1 MEVKP
6 SERTSGPG
14 PSTTRALFVRMLGYA
29 KPYLGLIAIAMLC
42 ALLFAGG
49 RIGRAALI
57 QPIFDDVLGPTYASA
72 AKLGSTPAQPGI
84 LDWFSSQPRTQKTG
98 DAEVVR
104 TPPEARA
111 WNDVSPAQRAAL
123 VRVSYLALAIVIVM
137 PLAMMGRTY
146 LFSYTLGRISMDI
159 QRQLAR
165 KLLALPLSFHR
176 ATRTG
181 DTLARA
187 LNDAEK
193 SQVSLEVFFAESIQ
207 ASMTVAVGAIWLL
220 SISWQLTTLSSI
232 TAPAVVWLLLFFSRK
247 IHRTSRKRQ
256 TQFGE
261 VTQRLMAILMGIKVI
276 KAFRG
281 EELENDAFRRE
292 TETLFR
298 RNMKVVKNRALSHGT
313 IEALNNAM
321 AVSLILLGAVL
332 ILTARLDMTV
342 GQLGAYAMV
351 LAMTYKPIKTLSRGW
366 TKTIESLASADRFFH
381 IIDLHE
387 EPADP
392 PGAIAIDGVHQSIRF
407 DDVGFSYDRD
417 PVLRNVSLLVEPGE
431 VIAIVGRT
439 GQGKSTLVDLL
450 LRFNEPESGSIT
462 IDGVA
467 LRDIARE
474 SFLAQIAVVAQEPFL
489 FDTTIRQ
496 NIRYGREGASEA
508 DFELAVRAAHVDE
521 FVDQLPQGYETPV
534 GEFGLQL
541 SGGQRQRIT
550 IARALMKDPAILV
563 FDEATS
569 SLDAKTERIVQ
580 EAIEGLRGKRTV
592 FVIAHRLSTIR
603 SADRILVIEGGT
615 ISESGSHDELM
626 ARGGVYREMVDLQL
640 EIGGVTSELHPA
652 ETE

>member
-1 MEVKP
+1 MEAKP
-6 SERTSGPG
+6 SEQTTTGPLPG
-14 PSTTRALFVRMLGYA
+14 PSTSRALFARMLRYA
-29 KPYLGLIAIAMLC
+29 KPYLGLIALAMLC

-57 QPIFDDVLGPTYASA
+57 QPIFDDVLGSTYATA
-72 AKLGSTPAQPGI
+72 GSPASTSSQGGI
-84 LDWFSSQPRTQKTG
+84 LDWFASEPGAQATG
-98 DAEVVR
+98 DAGQTR
-104 TPPEARA
+104 PRLQARA
-111 WNDVSPAQRAAL
+111 WTDVSPDRRAAL
-123 VRVSYLALAIVIVM
+123 VRVGSLALAIVIVM
-137 PLAMMGRTY
+137 PLAMMGRSY

-176 ATRTG
+176 SSRTG

-207 ASMTVAVGAIWLL
+207 ASMTVVVGAIWLI
-220 SISWQLTTLSSI
+220 SISWRLTIVSSVI
-232 TAPAVVWLLLFFSRK
+232 APAIVWLLLFFSRK

-261 VTQRLMAILMGIKVI
+261 VTQRLMSILMGIKVI

-281 EELENDAFRRE
+281 EELENEAFRRE
-292 TETLFR
+292 TETLFQ
-298 RNMKVVKNRALSHGT
+298 RNMKVVKNRALSHGS
-313 IEALNNAM
+313 IEALNNGM
-321 AVSLILLGAVL
+321 TMSLILLGAVM
-332 ILTARLDMTV
+332 ILTGRLDMTI
-342 GQLGAYAMV
+342 GQLGAYALV
-351 LAMTYKPIKTLSRGW
+351 LAMTYKPIKTLARGW
-366 TKTIESLASADRFFH
+366 TKTVESLASAERFFH
-381 IIDLHE
+381 IIDLQE

-392 PGAIAIDGVHQSIRF
+392 PGAIQIDGIHQSIRF
-407 DDVGFSYDRD
+407 DDVGFTYDRD
-417 PVLRNVSLLVEPGE
+417 PVLRNLSLTVEPGE

-450 LRFNEPESGSIT
+450 LRFNEPESGSIE

-467 LRDIARE
+467 LHDIARD
-474 SFLAQIAVVAQEPFL
+474 SFLDQIAVVSQEPFL
-489 FDTTIRQ
+489 FDTTIRE
-496 NIRYGREGASEA
+496 NIRYGREGASDA
-508 DFELAVRAAHVDE
+508 DFDLAARAAHVDE

-626 ARGGVYREMVDLQL
+626 AHGGLYREMVDLQL
-640 EIGGVTSELHPA
+640 EIGALDPA
-652 ETE
+652 PDP

>member
-1 MEVKP
+1 MLRYARP
-6 SERTSGPG
+6 YAGPI
-14 PSTTRALFVRMLGYA
+14 AL
-29 KPYLGLIAIAMLC
+29 AMVC
-42 ALLFAGG
+42 AFLFAGG

-57 QPIFDDVLGPTYASA
+57 QPIFDDVLGPTYAA
-72 AKLGSTPAQPGI
+72 ASDTGATPSHGGI
-84 LDWFSSQPRTQKTG
+84 LDWFQSEPSAQPESHAGSTG
-98 DAEVVR
+98 AR
-104 TPPEARA
+104 PASRA
-111 WNDVSPAQRAAL
+111 WSDIRPDQRAAL

-137 PLAMMGRTY
+137 PLAMMGRSY
-146 LFSYTLGRISMDI
+146 LFSYTLGRVSMDI

-176 ATRTG
+176 TTRTG

-193 SQVSLEVFFAESIQ
+193 SQVSLEVFLAESIQ
-207 ASMTVAVGAIWLL
+207 ASMTVAVGAIWLI

-232 TAPAVVWLLLFFSRK
+232 IAPAVVWLLLFFSRK
-247 IHRTSRKRQ
+247 IQRTSRKRQ
-256 TQFGE
+256 MQFGE
-261 VTQRLMAILMGIKVI
+261 VTQRLMSILMGIKVI

-281 EELENDAFRRE
+281 EELENNAFGHE

-298 RNMKVVKNRALSHGT
+298 RNMKVVKNRALSHGS

-321 AVSLILLGAVL
+321 AVGLILLGAVL
-332 ILTARLDMTV
+332 ILTGRLDMTV

-366 TKTIESLASADRFFH
+366 TKTVESLASADRFFQ
-381 IIDLHE
+381 IMDLQE

-392 PGAIAIDGVHQSIRF
+392 PAAITIDGIHRSIRF
-407 DDVGFSYDRD
+407 RDVSFSYDRD
-417 PVLRNVSLLVEPGE
+417 PVLRNVSLNVDPGE

-450 LRFNEPESGSIT
+450 LRFNEPASGSIQ
-462 IDGVA
+462 IDGVD
-467 LRDIARE
+467 LRNISRE
-474 SFLAQIAVVAQEPFL
+474 SFLDQIAVVAQEPFL
-489 FDTTIRQ
+489 FDTTIRE
-496 NIRYGREGASEA
+496 NIRYGREGASDA

-580 EAIEGLRGKRTV
+580 DAIEGLRGKRTV

-603 SADRILVIEGGT
+603 SADRVLVIEGGT

-626 ARGGVYREMVDLQL
+626 AGDGLYREMVDLQL
-640 EIGGVTSELHPA
+640 EIRGVRSGFDPDPTL
-652 ETE
+652 